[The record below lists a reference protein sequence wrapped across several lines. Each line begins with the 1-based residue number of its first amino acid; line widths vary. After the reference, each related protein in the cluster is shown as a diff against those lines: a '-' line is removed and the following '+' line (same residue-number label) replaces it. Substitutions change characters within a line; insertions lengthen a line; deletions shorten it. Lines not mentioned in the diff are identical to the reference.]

1 MHRLKM
7 SCCCMCLTSLI
18 KQAKDSYRKGRVWK
32 WYLPMFRCRGV
43 TEAQNKTNSFFLFQK
58 YLNLCRTK
66 EEIHKMNI
74 CSDNIQNLMC
84 SSYSSF

>member
-1 MHRLKM
+1 M

-43 TEAQNKTNSFFLFQK
+43 TEAQNKTNFFFVSKILELVQDK
-58 YLNLCRTK
+58 GG
-66 EEIHKMNI
+66 
-74 CSDNIQNLMC
+74 DP
-84 SSYSSF
+84 

>member
-1 MHRLKM
+1 M

-32 WYLPMFRCRGV
+32 GYLPMFRCRGV
-43 TEAQNKTNSFFLFQK
+43 TEAQNETYSFFFCFK
-58 YLNLCRTK
+58 KFLNLCGAKR
-66 EEIHKMNI
+66 EIHKMNI
-74 CSDNIQNLMC
+74 CSDNTKNLMC